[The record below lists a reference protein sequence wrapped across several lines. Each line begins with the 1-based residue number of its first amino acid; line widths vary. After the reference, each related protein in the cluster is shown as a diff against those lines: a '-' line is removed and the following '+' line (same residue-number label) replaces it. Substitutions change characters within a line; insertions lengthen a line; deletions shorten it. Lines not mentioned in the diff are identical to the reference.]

1 MKVSAKMRKNALV
14 PIRDRQYIICKFNNQ
29 GDLPKMKAFATENL
43 RNLAVIG
50 HGDSGKTQ
58 LVSSMLYVAG
68 MPGRWGKVDEGTTI
82 TDYDED
88 SIERKVSL
96 NNNFAHLEYGDT
108 KINFIDTPGYAAF
121 VSHARPALRVAD
133 CALVVVDGVHGIEVQ
148 TEKTWQYANEFML
161 PRFMVINKLDKE
173 HADFGHAIE
182 TATSSFA
189 RSIVPFTL
197 PIGKEGDFKG
207 VVDVVHQ
214 KAYSFDERGKATEIP
229 MPEEGRDIFERTRE
243 RLIEIVAE
251 SDDELMEKYFS
262 DGTLPEEDIYPNL
275 AKAIAS
281 SKLCPVYAASST
293 TLVGLQILLEH
304 IIEFAPNPATH
315 EMEYG
320 FADSDMS
327 GDRISRRY
335 SNDEPFSAYVFR
347 TIADPFAGRINV
359 MKVVSGKISSEAT
372 VHNSTRDAAER
383 LGALHVIAGK
393 NLEKIPEAAT
403 GDIVAVVK
411 LRETQTG
418 DTLCD
423 KAKPICFPKVEY
435 PEAAIAFA
443 IEPKSRADEEK
454 ISTALHKILE
464 EDPSLHFDRDPQTK
478 EFILSGSGQLHIET
492 VVDKL
497 HKRYHVEVALHPP
510 KVPYKETITMPAEVQ
525 GRHKKQSGGRGQFGD
540 CKVIF
545 EPLDRGAGFEWV
557 DKIFGGAIPQN
568 FRPAVE
574 KGIIEAAQGGCVAG
588 YPLVDFRVTLIDGS
602 YHTVDSDEHSFKA
615 AGRKAFR
622 AAMEKAKPTLL
633 EPIMDVEVFTP
644 QEVAGDIMGDLN
656 SRRGRVAGME
666 MRGKQQV
673 IKAKVP
679 LSEMLDYQSKL
690 NSVTQARG
698 SYHMQFSH
706 YDPLPGN
713 LMKKVVDEAVAAGR
727 VRPHDDDE

>member
-1 MKVSAKMRKNALV
+1 
-14 PIRDRQYIICKFNNQ
+14 
-29 GDLPKMKAFATENL
+29 MKAFTTEQL

-50 HGDSGKTQ
+50 HGDAGKTQ
-58 LVSSMLYVAG
+58 LVASLAYVAG
-68 MPGRWGKVDEGTTI
+68 ATPRWGKVDEGTTA
-82 TDYDED
+82 TDYEDD
-88 SIERKVSL
+88 SIERKVTL
-96 NNNFAHLEYGDT
+96 NNNFTHLEYKDH
-108 KINFIDTPGYAAF
+108 KLNFIDTPGYAAF
-121 VSHARPALRVAD
+121 VAHARPALRVVD
-133 CALVVVDGVHGIEVQ
+133 CAIVVVDGVHGIEVQ
-148 TEKTWQYANEFML
+148 TEKTWQYSNEFML
-161 PRFMVINKLDKE
+161 PRFMVVNKLEKE
-173 HADFGHAIE
+173 NADFGHALE

-197 PIGKEGDFKG
+197 PIGSEENFQG

-214 KAYSFDERGKATEIP
+214 KAYEFNADGKAKEIP
-229 MPEEGRDIFERTRE
+229 IPDEGREVFERTRE

-251 SDDELMEKYFS
+251 SDDALMEKYFEN
-262 DGTLPEEDIYPNL
+262 GTLEEEDIYPNL
-275 AKAIAS
+275 ARAIAS
-281 SKLCPVYAASST
+281 SKLCPVYAVSAS
-293 TLVGLQILLEH
+293 TLVGVQILLEH
-304 IIEFAPNPATH
+304 IVEFAPNPATH
-315 EMEYG
+315 ESEFGY
-320 FADSDMS
+320 ADSELS
-327 GDRISRRY
+327 GDKIGRKY

-347 TIADPFAGRINV
+347 TIADPFAGRISV
-359 MKVVSGKISSEAT
+359 MKVISGKVASDAT
-372 VHNSTRDAAER
+372 VFNSSRDTPER
-383 LGALHVIAGK
+383 LGALNVISGK
-393 NLEKIPEAAT
+393 TLDKVSEAQT
-403 GDIVAVVK
+403 GDIIAVVK
-411 LRETQTG
+411 LKDTQTG

-423 KAKPICFPKVEY
+423 KAHPIVYPPVEY

-443 IEPKSRADEEK
+443 IEPKSRADEDK
-454 ISTALHKILE
+454 ISVALHKILE

-478 EFILSGSGQLHIET
+478 EFILSGTGQLHIET
-492 VVDKL
+492 VVKKL
-497 HKRYHVEVALHPP
+497 ADRYHVEVALHPP
-510 KVPYKETITMPAEVQ
+510 KVPYKETISSTVEVQ

-574 KGIIEAAQGGCVAG
+574 KGIIEAAASGSVAG

-602 YHTVDSDEHSFKA
+602 YHSVDSDEHSFRA

-622 AAMEKAKPTLL
+622 AAMDKAKPTLL

-713 LMKKVVDEAVAAGR
+713 FAQKVIDEAVAAGR
-727 VRPHDDDE
+727 VRAHEDDD

>member
-1 MKVSAKMRKNALV
+1 
-14 PIRDRQYIICKFNNQ
+14 
-29 GDLPKMKAFATENL
+29 MKAFTTENI

-50 HGDSGKTQ
+50 HGDAGKTQ
-58 LVSSMLYVAG
+58 LVSSLLHVAG
-68 MPGRWGKVDEGTTI
+68 TPGRWGKVDEGTTV

-88 SIERKVSL
+88 SIERKISL
-96 NNNFAHLEYGDT
+96 NNNFAHLEHKDT

-173 HADFGHAIE
+173 NADFGHAMD
-182 TATSSFA
+182 TAAQSFA

-197 PIGKEGDFKG
+197 PIGSEANFKG

-214 KAYSFDERGKATEIP
+214 KAYEFDADGKAKEIP
-229 MPEEGRDIFERTRE
+229 IPEEGRSVFETTRE
-243 RLIEIVAE
+243 RIIELVAE
-251 SDDELMEKYFS
+251 SDDALMEKYFEN
-262 DGTLPEEDIYPNL
+262 GTLDEEDIYPNL
-275 AKAIAS
+275 AAAIAK
-281 SKLCPVYAASST
+281 SKLCPVYAVSAI
-293 TLVGLQILLEH
+293 TLAGLSVLLDH
-304 IIEFAPNPATH
+304 IVEFAPNPATH

-320 FADSDMS
+320 FTDNEMT
-327 GDRISRRY
+327 GDRINRKY

-359 MKVVSGKISSEAT
+359 MKVVSGKITTDAT
-372 VHNSTRDAAER
+372 VQNSTREAPER
-383 LGALHVIAGK
+383 LGALQVISGK
-393 NLEKIPEAAT
+393 TLEKVNEAAT
-403 GDIVAVVK
+403 GDIIAVVK
-411 LRETQTG
+411 LKDTQTG

-423 KAKPICFPKVEY
+423 KAKPIVYPKVEY

-443 IEPKSRADEEK
+443 IEPKSRADEDK
-454 ISTALHKILE
+454 ISSALHKILE

-492 VVDKL
+492 VVKKL
-497 HKRYHVEVALHPP
+497 EQRYHVEVTLHPP
-510 KVPYKETITMPAEVQ
+510 KVPYKETITQQVEVQ

-540 CKVIF
+540 CKCIF
-545 EPLDRGAGFEWV
+545 EPLERGAGFEWV
-557 DKIFGGAIPQN
+557 DKIFGGSVPQN
-568 FRPAVE
+568 FRPAIE
-574 KGIIEAAQGGCVAG
+574 KGIVEAAASGAVAG
-588 YPLVDFRVTLIDGS
+588 YPLVDFKVTLIDGS
-602 YHTVDSDEHSFKA
+602 YHAVDSDEHSFRA

-622 AAMEKAKPTLL
+622 AAMEKARPTLL
-633 EPIMDVEVFTP
+633 EPVMDVEVFTP
-644 QEVAGDIMGDLN
+644 QEVSGDIMGDLN

-706 YDPLPGN
+706 YDPLPPN
-713 LMKKVVDEAVAAGR
+713 LLKKVVDEAVASGR
-727 VRPHDDDE
+727 VRAHEEDE